1 MMPGRG
7 YNYSRPESMP
17 YANPELPVDSRATQQ
32 YSNDYFGGPFF
43 DADEQEPF
51 PSDRY
56 GRHYQPGDSA
66 LNSPPTSQFGSPPND
81 SLFPKSP
88 VNQVRTALNVPM
100 PQSFDP
106 SEPLNLAPFGKT
118 GTSAPVTGPAPF
130 SSPGAASSLS
140 RRLAS
145 PPDAGAYRMNN
156 TSANLKTSSPLG
168 ASPQTQD
175 DSIDR
180 IMQSTLRQPKPRG
193 ISASVPRPGMH
204 PQLVDDMGAETD
216 LLPGSLH
223 DEVLTPAEQMRR
235 LSRADQEG
243 APGMTIPSGH
253 SSKVGSPPAAG
264 SPSRFSHIWAE
275 QREKRTVEPSS
286 LAHVGSP
293 LRESWMP
300 IDAPTSSRG
309 PQVSG
314 ISQAMQR
321 MRLNRTESNESTSG
335 QQQQQQQSS
344 GLRHS
349 SNPLSRIDRTI
360 SSPGLPPRKIDED
373 GEGVF
378 FPMDDD
384 KRSSSIWSAASPRLA
399 PLREKANGEISRIK
413 KDELG
418 PGASGMSS
426 LYGFRP

>member
-7 YNYSRPESMP
+7 YNNYSRPDAMQYP
-17 YANPELPVDSRATQQ
+17 NPEMQMDPRAQQ
-32 YSNDYFGGPFF
+32 YSNDYFAGPFF

-56 GRHYQPGDSA
+56 GRQYQPGDSA
-66 LNSPPTSQFGSPPND
+66 VNSPPTSQFGSPPTD

-118 GTSAPVTGPAPF
+118 GTSAPVAGPIPF
-130 SSPGAASSLS
+130 SPGAASSLS

-145 PPDAGAYRMNN
+145 PPDSGPYRMNN
-156 TSANLKTSSPLG
+156 VGSNLKTSSPLG

-175 DSIDR
+175 ESIDR

-193 ISASVPRPGMH
+193 ISASVPRPGVH
-204 PQLVDDMGAETD
+204 PQLGDDMGAETD

-235 LSRADQEG
+235 LSRADHEG
-243 APGMTIPSGH
+243 APGMAIPSGQ
-253 SSKVGSPPAAG
+253 SSKVGSPPTAG

-275 QREKRTVEPSS
+275 QREKRTTEPPG

-293 LRESWMP
+293 LREFWMP
-300 IDAPTSSRG
+300 TDAPASRG
-309 PQVSG
+309 PPVSG

-321 MRLNRTESNESTSG
+321 MQLNRTESNDSSSG
-335 QQQQQQQSS
+335 KQQQSS

-349 SNPLSRIDRTI
+349 SNPLTRIDRTI

-384 KRSSSIWSAASPRLA
+384 KRSSSIWSGASPRLA

-413 KDELG
+413 KDDLG

>member
-1 MMPGRG
+1 MP
-7 YNYSRPESMP
+7 M
-17 YANPELPVDSRATQQ
+17 DTRAPQQ
-32 YSNDYFGGPFF
+32 YPNDYFGGGFF
-43 DADEQEPF
+43 EADEPEPF
-51 PSDRY
+51 PGERY
-56 GRHYQPGDSA
+56 SRPYQPGDSA
-66 LNSPPTSQFGSPPND
+66 LNSPPTSQFGSPPNETH
-81 SLFPKSP
+81 FPKSP
-88 VNQVRTALNVPM
+88 MDNARTALNVPM

-106 SEPLNLAPFGKT
+106 SEPLYLQPFGRT
-118 GTSAPVTGPAPF
+118 GTSAPAPGPPPF

-145 PPDAGAYRMNN
+145 PPDTGSYRVMN
-156 TSANLKTSSPLG
+156 ANANIKTSSPLG
-168 ASPQTQD
+168 ASPQNHD
-175 DSIDR
+175 ESIDR
-180 IMQSTLRQPKPRG
+180 VVMHSSLRQSKPRG

-204 PQLVDDMGAETD
+204 PGLDDDMGVETD

-243 APGMTIPSGH
+243 APGMAIPSGH
-253 SSKVGSPPAAG
+253 SSKVGSPPTAG

-275 QREKRTVEPSS
+275 QREKRTSEPGAPPG
-286 LAHVGSP
+286 LGVVGSP

-300 IDAPTSSRG
+300 VESTSGARG
-309 PQVSG
+309 QQVSG

-321 MRLNRTESNESTSG
+321 MQLGRTESSESVSG
-335 QQQQQQQSS
+335 KQQQQSS
-344 GLRHS
+344 GLRHP

-360 SSPGLPPRKIDED
+360 SSPGLPPRRIDEE

-384 KRSSSIWSAASPRLA
+384 KRSSSIWSGASPRLA

-413 KDELG
+413 KDDLG

-426 LYGFRP
+426 MYGFRP